1 MRNKRTMQTGATV
14 PAETDRLLYAV
25 DLAGT
30 LIFGIEGAMA
40 AITGN
45 LDLLGLLVLACATAF
60 GGGVLRDLLIGDIPP
75 ASMRD
80 WRYAAV
86 AVAGGVCVFFLHR
99 QVEGTPG
106 WLMTVVDAAGL
117 SLFAVAGTEK
127 ALQFKMH
134 PFIAALMGTITGV
147 GGGVVRDVL
156 LAQVPRVL
164 RADVYATA
172 ALAGA
177 VIMLVARKVRVSPT
191 WAAVLG
197 GTACFLLRMISVW
210 RHWNLPK
217 VGAG

>member
-1 MRNKRTMQTGATV
+1 MRETV

-30 LIFGIEGAMA
+30 LFFGIEGAMA
-40 AITGN
+40 AIGGN

-60 GGGVLRDLLIGDIPP
+60 GGGIIRDILIGDIPP
-75 ASMRD
+75 ASLRD
-80 WRYAAV
+80 WRYVAV
-86 AVAGGVCVFFLHR
+86 AVAGGASAFLLHS
-99 QVEGTPG
+99 QVEATPA
-106 WLMTVVDAAGL
+106 WLLTVVDAAGL
-117 SLFAVAGTEK
+117 ALFAVAGTEK

-134 PFIAALMGTITGV
+134 PFIAALMGMITGV

-156 LAQVPRVL
+156 LAQVPRIL

-177 VIMLVARKVRVSPT
+177 VIMLAARQLRLSPT
-191 WAAVLG
+191 SAAILG
-197 GTACFLLRMISVW
+197 GTVCFLLRMISVW

-217 VGAG
+217 VGAA

>member
-177 VIMLVARKVRVSPT
+177 VIMLVARKVRLSPT